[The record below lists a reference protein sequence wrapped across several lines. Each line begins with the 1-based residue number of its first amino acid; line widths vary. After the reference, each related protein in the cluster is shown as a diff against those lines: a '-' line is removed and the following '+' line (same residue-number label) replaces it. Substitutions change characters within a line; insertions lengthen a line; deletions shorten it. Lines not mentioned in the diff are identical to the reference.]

1 MSEAPVHLVELEF
14 RLPEETF
21 LQNVEVAE
29 KTLEH
34 QREQLKNKANIKDI
48 LRKHQVTLN
57 RLKGKHT
64 LVDRECESII
74 IITLREL
81 CVKGIIDV

>member
-48 LRKHQVTLN
+48 LRKHQVT
-57 RLKGKHT
+57 
-64 LVDRECESII
+64 
-74 IITLREL
+74 
-81 CVKGIIDV
+81 